1 MDLKRK
7 QNINSSKRVHMFWP
21 CQISSQDTVENLP
34 STRQEKTVPSPSMF
48 KEDRDSIKSTS
59 DLQTEKFNDQLP
71 GLFLL
76 DICVAL
82 ATDAHS
88 LSLPPRHYFQ
98 ISSSFQSTLLKQ
110 ALCRFHLV
118 LLTTT
123 QWNAAGPNSQISCP
137 STFSLVE
144 RSTSLTQTL
153 NVSYIPTIT
162 KCMCFQPKLY
172 PKIQSSPSGG
182 LLDICIYMLNKHLK
196 LNMTYQNLTPNSTL
210 SSKTLCFPHNHL
222 HPQIHTK
229 PK

>member
-1 MDLKRK
+1 MCSGPVRFHPKTLWRTCPPQGKRK
-7 QNINSSKRVHMFWP
+7 LYPHHPCLRKTEIPSRVPVTCRLKNSMINCQVSSCLTFVWHLPQMLTHSPCPQDTISRFLPPSKALFSSK
-21 CQISSQDTVENLP
+21 
-34 STRQEKTVPSPSMF
+34 
-48 KEDRDSIKSTS
+48 
-59 DLQTEKFNDQLP
+59 
-71 GLFLL
+71 LF
-76 DICVAL
+76 AGF
-82 ATDAHS
+82 T
-88 LSLPPRHYFQ
+88 F
-98 ISSSFQSTLLKQ
+98 
-110 ALCRFHLV
+110 LV

-153 NVSYIPTIT
+153 NVSYIPTII

>member
-88 LSLPPRHYFQ
+88 LSLPPRHYF
-98 ISSSFQSTLLKQ
+98 
-110 ALCRFHLV
+110 
-118 LLTTT
+118 
-123 QWNAAGPNSQISCP
+123 
-137 STFSLVE
+137 
-144 RSTSLTQTL
+144 
-153 NVSYIPTIT
+153 
-162 KCMCFQPKLY
+162 
-172 PKIQSSPSGG
+172 
-182 LLDICIYMLNKHLK
+182 
-196 LNMTYQNLTPNSTL
+196 
-210 SSKTLCFPHNHL
+210 
-222 HPQIHTK
+222 
-229 PK
+229 